1 MKFGRISA
9 LAAAF
14 FAVPVWAATLTVSDN
29 IDVEVLD
36 GHKYRAEGSLFG
48 SSKTRIDLNDGD
60 HQLVVRLSGNLS
72 SSGDAELYK
81 TGYYVITMNTKGDAE
96 LKLTSKVIKN
106 KRDLREFNKNPE
118 FYLNTNQSQP
128 FPFKMALLEKEGM
141 QLGRDLVR
149 ELSEFNASGNAAAIE
164 SRAPFAALAM
174 SNPQATLS
182 NGSNEVSEILLS
194 EQMLH
199 YWFQQADAPTRER
212 FLSWAAR
219 AVKKQKSAE

>member
-36 GHKYRAEGSLFG
+36 GHKYRSEVSFFGGS
-48 SSKTRIDLNDGD
+48 KNKIDLSDGA
-60 HQLVVRLSGNLS
+60 HQVVVRLSGNLKN
-72 SSGDAELYK
+72 SGDAELYK
-81 TGYYVITMNTKGDAE
+81 SGYYVVTLNTEGDAE
-96 LKLTSKVIKN
+96 LKLATKPIRTQK
-106 KRDLREFNKNPE
+106 DLKAFNKEPE
-118 FYLNTNQSQP
+118 FFLSNAQGQP
-128 FPFKMALLEKEGM
+128 YPYKMAFLEKEGM
-141 QLGRDLVR
+141 QLSRDLVR
-149 ELSEFNASGNAAAIE
+149 ELSEFNASGDPAAIE

-174 SNPQATLS
+174 NNPQAKLS
-182 NGSNEVSEILLS
+182 TGSNDVSEVLLS

-212 FLSWAAR
+212 FLKWADR
-219 AVKKQKSAE
+219 AVKK